1 MKSFYRYILVLALAI
16 LFLLEVSSCGR
27 STSLV
32 PELSQ
37 AENCMEARPD
47 SALALLQ
54 AVDTLQLT
62 TEEQKAKYVLLLSMA
77 LDKNVID
84 RTDFAILQPAIDY
97 YADHGSGCKKRV
109 YHLYIK
115 CLTLSFCIYI
125 PKLFP
130 YVTIRNCLNG
140 LFYA

>member
-1 MKSFYRYILVLALAI
+1 MNSFYRHILVLAVAL
-16 LFLLEVSSCGR
+16 LFLLDFSSCGR

-62 TEEQKAKYVLLLSMA
+62 CEEQKAKYALLLSMA
-77 LDKNVID
+77 LDKNVND
-84 RTDFAILQPAIDY
+84 RTA
-97 YADHGSGCKKRV
+97 SM
-109 YHLYIK
+109 
-115 CLTLSFCIYI
+115 
-125 PKLFP
+125 
-130 YVTIRNCLNG
+130 NG
-140 LFYA
+140 IS

>member
-1 MKSFYRYILVLALAI
+1 MKSFYRHILVLAVAI
-16 LFLLEVSSCGR
+16 LFLLDFSSCGR

-37 AENCMEARPD
+37 AENCMEERPD

-62 TEEQKAKYVLLLSMA
+62 SEEQKAKYALLLSMA

-84 RTDFAILQPAIDY
+84 LTDFDVLQPAIDY
-97 YADHGSGCKKRV
+97 YADHGTATDQLRTYYYQGRIYV
-109 YHLYIK
+109 NAGNNPDA
-115 CLTLSFCIYI
+115 LT
-125 PKLFP
+125 
-130 YVTIRNCLNG
+130 
-140 LFYA
+140 